1 MAPTR
6 KGTSRT
12 RSEPRKGGGGGGPVQ
27 RGCVRGIFAL
37 WAPFEAGIRVTSLP
51 QVIGLV
57 GTGVIGSG
65 WAVRALSRGC
75 DVVAWDPAPDAVDRL
90 RESIDRAWPSVQR
103 LGLYPDA
110 RRDRVTFAESLEE
123 VCDSA
128 DFIQE
133 SAPEDEDLKRTLMAR
148 LDAASDREI
157 TIASSSSGLLPTLI
171 ASECR
176 HPERVIIGHPFNPVY
191 LLPLCEVV
199 PGRQTSADT
208 VDEATRFYDY
218 LDMYPLVVRNE
229 VPGYLSDRLQ
239 EALWRE
245 ILHLVNDGT
254 ATTGELDDA
263 VIYGPGLRW
272 AGMGT
277 NLSFHLAGGLEG
289 MRHML
294 EQFGPTLRLPWTKLE
309 APELTDSLIDTMVAG
324 TAEQAGGMP
333 VEDLERLRD
342 DYLIAVMRALRSVGV
357 GAGKILARR
366 ETRRYGQQAVAWSPG
381 VMVSAPL
388 TLYSCDVEPDWV
400 DYNKHMTEAAY
411 LTAFGWASDALFRY
425 IGDNEEY
432 RAAGRSFYTVETHIN
447 YLREV
452 RGDASL
458 RFTTTVVGLDAK
470 RLHIY
475 HEMFDTSSDTMVAAT
490 EQMLLHMDTKT
501 GRPTPIEGTPRLAL
515 EAIRFAHLDQ
525 PVPKYM
531 GRVMT
536 LKGK

>member
-1 MAPTR
+1 M
-6 KGTSRT
+6 TS
-12 RSEPRKGGGGGGPVQ
+12 P
-27 RGCVRGIFAL
+27 
-37 WAPFEAGIRVTSLP
+37 P

-75 DVVAWDPAPDAVDRL
+75 DVVAWDPAPDAEDYL
-90 RESIDRAWPSVQR
+90 EQSIDRAWPSVQR

-110 RRDRVTFAESLEE
+110 RRDRVTFAGSPEE
-123 VCDSA
+123 VCKTA

-133 SAPEDEDLKRTLMAR
+133 SAPEDEHLKRTLLAR
-148 LDAASDREI
+148 LDAASGREV
-157 TIASSSSGLLPTLI
+157 TIASSSSGLLPTRI

-176 HPERVIIGHPFNPVY
+176 YPERVIIGHPFNPVY

-208 VDEATRFYDY
+208 VDEATRVYDY

-263 VIYGPGLRW
+263 IVYGPGLRW

-277 NLSFHLAGGLEG
+277 NLSFHLAGGLDG

-294 EQFGPTLRLPWTKLE
+294 EQFGPALRLPWTKLK
-309 APELTDSLIDTMVAG
+309 APELTDSLIADMVAG
-324 TAEQAGGMP
+324 TAEQAGGRP

-357 GAGKILARR
+357 GAGKLLARR
-366 ETRRYGQQAVAWSPG
+366 EDRRYAQQALTWSPG
-381 VMVSAPL
+381 VEISSPL
-388 TLYSCDVEPDWV
+388 GLFRCDVEPDWV
-400 DYNKHMTEAAY
+400 DYNNHMTEAAY

-425 IGDNEEY
+425 IGDSEEY
-432 RAAGRSFYTVETHIN
+432 RAAGYSFYTVETHIN

-452 RGDASL
+452 KGNASL
-458 RFTTTVVGLDAK
+458 RFTTTVVGLDDK
-470 RLHIY
+470 RLNIY
-475 HEMFDTSSDTMVAAT
+475 HEMFDTTSATMVAAT

-501 GRPTPIEGTPRLAL
+501 GRPAPIEGTPRLAL
-515 EAIRFAHLDQ
+515 EAIRSAHQDQ
-525 PVPKYM
+525 PGPRYM